1 MMGMRDRYTCERM
14 QQWPPGR
21 VELGRPA
28 LTPGGPDCSLLPRGA
43 PPATLHAG
51 VSWDRNTLGSQ
62 AEADGSQS
70 TRGQGRVTVGTPAMP
85 TPPLH

>member
-1 MMGMRDRYTCERM
+1 MAARPGGAG
-14 QQWPPGR
+14 PPSADAR
-21 VELGRPA
+21 
-28 LTPGGPDCSLLPRGA
+28 GGPDCSLLPRGA

-51 VSWDRNTLGSQ
+51 VSWDRDILGSR

-70 TRGQGRVTVGTPAMP
+70 TRGQGRVTVGAPAMP